1 MADSTKAPK
10 GALITGLVLLLLSFG
25 GCGIGCVS
33 FTGFIGDLADVVEGT
48 SSTPMGTP
56 TQLRAEGDAAVILTS
71 TSSATCQAQ
80 DSAGNAVTLEEP
92 GAGTTGTVETTD
104 GVSLDFA
111 YSFDTDANETYDVV
125 CADEISGGT
134 GEYVVV
140 PFPGFGKIATGVG
153 GLGGGFV
160 LFLLGVIFLIV
171 GLVKRSRWKKAN
183 NGMGGPAMAGS
194 TPQGFA
200 PPPPG
205 GAAVP
210 PPPGGGFT
218 PPAPGQA
225 PPPPMPPQAPGQ
237 PTPPPPAQPSAPPAP
252 QSPPPPAPP
261 APQTPPPAPQSP
273 PPPPAPPQTPPPPPG
288 SA

>member
-10 GALITGLVLLLLSFG
+10 GALIAGVVLLLLSFG

-33 FTGFIGDLADVVEGT
+33 FTGFIGDLANVVEGT
-48 SSTPMGTP
+48 NSTPMGTP

-80 DSAGNAVTLEEP
+80 DSGGNAVTLDEP

-125 CADEISGGT
+125 CTDEISGSG

-140 PFPGFGKIATGVG
+140 PFPGFSKIATGLG

-160 LFLLGVIFLIV
+160 LFLLGVIFLVV
-171 GLVKRSRWKKAN
+171 GLVKRSRWKKS
-183 NGMGGPAMAGS
+183 GMGGPAMAGS
-194 TPQGFA
+194 APQGFA

-205 GAAVP
+205 GAVP

-225 PPPPMPPQAPGQ
+225 PPPLPQSTPPP
-237 PTPPPPAQPSAPPAP
+237 PTPPPAQPAPQSPPPAP

-261 APQTPPPAPQSP
+261 APQSPPPPAPPTPQG
-273 PPPPAPPQTPPPPPG
+273 PPPAPPQTPPPPPG
-288 SA
+288 SV

>member
-10 GALITGLVLLLLSFG
+10 GALIAGVVLLLLSFA
-25 GCGIGCVS
+25 GCGVGCVS
-33 FTGFIGDLADVVEGT
+33 FTGFIGDLANVVEGT
-48 SSTPMGTP
+48 NSTPMGTP

-80 DSAGNAVTLEEP
+80 DSAGNAVTLDEP

-125 CADEISGGT
+125 CADEISGSG

-140 PFPGFGKIATGVG
+140 PFPGFSKIATGLG

-160 LFLLGVIFLIV
+160 LFLLGVIFLVV
-171 GLVKRSRWKKAN
+171 GLVKRSRWKKSG

-194 TPQGFA
+194 APQGFA

-205 GAAVP
+205 GAVP

-225 PPPPMPPQAPGQ
+225 PPPLPPQ
-237 PTPPPPAQPSAPPAP
+237 TPPPAQPAPPAPQSPPPPAP

-261 APQTPPPAPQSP
+261 APPAPPTPQG
-273 PPPPAPPQTPPPPPG
+273 PPPAPPQTPPPPPG
-288 SA
+288 SV

>member
-10 GALITGLVLLLLSFG
+10 GALIAGLVLLLLSFG

-33 FTGFIGDLADVVEGT
+33 FTGFIGDLANVVEGT

-80 DSAGNAVTLEEP
+80 DSAGNAVTLDEP

-111 YSFDTDANETYDVV
+111 YSFDTDPDETYDVV
-125 CADEISGGT
+125 CADEISGSS

-140 PFPGFGKIATGVG
+140 PFPGFGKIATGLG

-171 GLVKRSRWKKAN
+171 GLVKRSKWKKAG

-194 TPQGFA
+194 VPQGFA

-205 GAAVP
+205 SGAV

-225 PPPPMPPQAPGQ
+225 PPPPLPPQTPPPVQPTQPAQ
-237 PTPPPPAQPSAPPAP
+237 PTPPPAPQTPPPAP
-252 QSPPPPAPP
+252 QSPPPPA
-261 APQTPPPAPQSP
+261 PPAPQSP